1 MTVTE
6 AQAIEIAK
14 SRVVSD
20 GVMQLE
26 GRRDVVRDEAAIWHV
41 TFPETDLDVLGGA
54 PHVLVE
60 KATGSIIGVYYDQ

>member
-14 SRVVSD
+14 SRVVND

-26 GRRDVVRDEAAIWHV
+26 GRKDVVRDEAATWHV
-41 TFPETDLDVLGGA
+41 TFQKRT
-54 PHVLVE
+54 
-60 KATGSIIGVYYDQ
+60 